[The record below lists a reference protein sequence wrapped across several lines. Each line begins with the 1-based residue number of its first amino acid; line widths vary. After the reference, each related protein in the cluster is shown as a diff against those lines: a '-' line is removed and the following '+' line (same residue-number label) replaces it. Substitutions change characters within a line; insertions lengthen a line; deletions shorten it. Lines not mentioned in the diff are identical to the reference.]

1 MSNAD
6 VYIDV
11 NADDG
16 IINYN
21 GTDYTHTYDFMSDK
35 QTCIFDVG
43 RGDTEMKYIPA
54 ASGSKFYRWI
64 MKKDG
69 VIIHDYRPALDV
81 NFNPCVVDL
90 ITNDAFYNVLEGNLT
105 WE

>member
-1 MSNAD
+1 
-6 VYIDV
+6 
-11 NADDG
+11 
-16 IINYN
+16 
-21 GTDYTHTYDFMSDK
+21 
-35 QTCIFDVG
+35 
-43 RGDTEMKYIPA
+43 
-54 ASGSKFYRWI
+54 

-69 VIIHDYRPALDV
+69 EIIHDYRPALDV